1 VVGSASATVLEGQ
14 TALVT
19 GAGTGL
25 GKAMAVGLAEA
36 GARVCLVGRR
46 SDPLTE
52 TADLLAAMGFSPMS
66 IPADVTKEDDVEQLT
81 REAGAVDILVNNAG
95 TSDRQPWDNVTREDW
110 DRVLDVN
117 LYAAFRLCQGFAPP
131 MVKAGR
137 GRIINVASVYGSLA
151 PDRSLYPDA
160 RSFDVPSYGASKAG
174 LLGLTR
180 HLAALLGPHGVTVNA
195 ISPGMMETERT
206 ADLIG
211 AETREA
217 LVRRT
222 PVRRLG
228 QPADVQAAVVFL
240 ASPAASFITGHN
252 LVVDGGFSL
261 L

>member
-1 VVGSASATVLEGQ
+1 MQPSTNILEGQ

-25 GKAMAVGLAEA
+25 GKAIALGLAAA

-46 SDPLTE
+46 AGPLAE
-52 TADLLAAMGFSPMS
+52 TADLLGWRGLQSVS
-66 IPADVTKEDDVEQLT
+66 IAADVTKEDDVERLA

-95 TSDRQPWDNVTREDW
+95 TSDRQPWDNVKREDW
-110 DRVLDVN
+110 DRVLDIN
-117 LYAAFRLCQGFAPP
+117 LHAAFRLSQVFAPL

-160 RSFDVPSYGASKAG
+160 EAFDLPSYGASKAG

-180 HLAALLGPHGVTVNA
+180 HLATLLGPHGVTVNA

-206 ADLIG
+206 ANLLG
-211 AETREA
+211 AKTREA

-228 QPADVQAAVVFL
+228 QPSDIQAATVFL

>member
-1 VVGSASATVLEGQ
+1 MLPSANILEGQ

-25 GKAMAVGLAEA
+25 GKAIAVGLAAA

-46 SDPLTE
+46 AGPLAE
-52 TADLLAAMGFSPMS
+52 TADLLDAQGFSSVS
-66 IPADVTKEDDVEQLT
+66 ISADVTREGDVEHLAH
-81 REAGAVDILVNNAG
+81 EIGAIGILVNNAG
-95 TSDRQPWDNVTREDW
+95 TSDRQPWDAVAREDW

-117 LYAAFRLCQGFAPP
+117 LHAAFRLCQVFAPP
-131 MVKAGR
+131 MVKAGN
-137 GRIINVASVYGSLA
+137 GRIINLASVYGILA

-160 RSFDVPSYGASKAG
+160 ESFDLPSYGASKAG

-180 HLAALLGPHGVTVNA
+180 HLATLLGPHGVTVNA

-206 ADLIG
+206 ANLLG
-211 AETREA
+211 AKTREA
-217 LVRRT
+217 LVGRT

-228 QPADVQAAVVFL
+228 QPSDIQAAIVFL